1 MYVKFQYAFHNIVH
15 CNNDVLTSFIVNFR
29 FQFNYDRFVEAGT
42 RRFFRM
48 LSRRF
53 SSGSDGAEGA
63 TGGRTAKY
71 EHPRGLLIWS
81 IIVKPAHT
89 LAPSVLFVTSAL
101 GRVVTN
107 AGELH
112 LDRLLNVLIFNFCM
126 EIIMNARLQTN
137 IESFW
142 FRLLVGY
149 EKNILHI

>member
-1 MYVKFQYAFHNIVH
+1 M
-15 CNNDVLTSFIVNFR
+15 
-29 FQFNYDRFVEAGT
+29 EAGT

-107 AGELH
+107 AGEHH

-126 EIIMNARLQTN
+126 QIVMNARL
-137 IESFW
+137 
-142 FRLLVGY
+142 
-149 EKNILHI
+149 